1 MKRSEQKL
9 IAGPVEGYKIF
20 ENDMTCRGYQF
31 SLTEHNDLG
40 GDEPLEKCEH
50 GFHFCESPS
59 GVWAYYEK
67 GRVFKIKAYGVL
79 DQEHTPG
86 ADYKMV
92 CERIEIGEEILV
104 TGDRNTGS
112 WNTGTWNTGS
122 WNTGDRNMGDR
133 NTGSWNM
140 GDLNTGDRN
149 TGSWNTGSWN
159 MGRWNTGD
167 RNTGDR
173 NTGDGNTGDLNTG
186 SWNTGSRNTGDRN
199 TGSWNCGD
207 YHSGFFNTEEAPLYL
222 FGVICP
228 LGRSALSMHLMQ
240 QLGTALQQ
248 DEAIDPTPFL
258 AIPNATAARI
268 QTLHN
273 ACIKAR
279 KEVTE

>member
-1 MKRSEQKL
+1 MKRSEQNL

-20 ENDMTCRGYQF
+20 EADMTCRGYQF

-59 GVWAYYEK
+59 GVWAYYEQ
-67 GRVFKIKAYGVL
+67 GRVFRIKAYGVL

-86 ADYKMV
+86 VDYKMV

-104 TGDRNTGS
+104 TGDRN
-112 WNTGTWNTGS
+112 
-122 WNTGDRNMGDR
+122 M
-133 NTGSWNM
+133 
-140 GDLNTGDRN
+140 GDRN

-159 MGRWNTGD
+159 TGD

-173 NTGDGNTGDLNTG
+173 NTGSWNTGGRNTGDLNTG
-186 SWNTGSRNTGDRN
+186 SWNRGDRNTGRWNMGDQN

-207 YHSGFFNTEEAPLYL
+207 YHSGFFNTQEAPLYL

-228 LGRSALSMHLMQ
+228 LGRSALPMHLMQ

-268 QTLHN
+268 KTLHN
-273 ACIKAR
+273 AFIKAR

>member
-1 MKRSEQKL
+1 MPYESVKRVSLKGSKMKRSEQKL

-20 ENDMTCRGYQF
+20 EDDMTCRGYQF

-40 GDEPLEKCEH
+40 GDEPLKAREH

-59 GVWAYYEK
+59 GVWTYYEK

-79 DQEHTPG
+79 DQGHTPG
-86 ADYKMV
+86 VDYKRV

-112 WNTGTWNTGS
+112 WN
-122 WNTGDRNMGDR
+122 
-133 NTGSWNM
+133 
-140 GDLNTGDRN
+140 
-149 TGSWNTGSWN
+149 
-159 MGRWNTGD
+159 
-167 RNTGDR
+167 
-173 NTGDGNTGDLNTG
+173 
-186 SWNTGSRNTGDRN
+186 
-199 TGSWNCGD
+199 CGD
-207 YHSGFFNTEEAPLYL
+207 YHSGFFNTQEAPLYL

-228 LGRSALSMHLMQ
+228 LGRSALPMRLMQ
-240 QLGTALQQ
+240 QLGTALQI

-268 QTLHN
+268 KTLHN
-273 ACIKAR
+273 AFIKAR

>member
-1 MKRSEQKL
+1 MKRSEQNL

-20 ENDMTCRGYQF
+20 EADMTCRGYQF

-79 DQEHTPG
+79 DQGHTPG
-86 ADYKMV
+86 VDYKRV
-92 CERIEIGEEILV
+92 CEHIEIGEEILV

-122 WNTGDRNMGDR
+122 
-133 NTGSWNM
+133 
-140 GDLNTGDRN
+140 
-149 TGSWNTGSWN
+149 
-159 MGRWNTGD
+159 

-173 NTGDGNTGDLNTG
+173 NTGD
-186 SWNTGSRNTGDRN
+186 RNTGDRN

-207 YHSGFFNTEEAPLYL
+207 YHSGFFNTQEAPLYL

-228 LGRSALSMHLMQ
+228 LGRSALPMRLMQ
-240 QLGTALQQ
+240 QLGTALQK

-268 QTLHN
+268 KTLHN
-273 ACIKAR
+273 AFIKAR